1 MAFAHFYKQRW
12 PTCAAIVFVLA
23 VYIPYLLKAGWVC
36 DDWMIIDHRR
46 LHPQWWEAVRSWFP
60 LFSARPLAP
69 MVLSSIS
76 GLYGDIPRWYV
87 CSQFFFLSVAWGI
100 VWYIWH
106 RLCGEKAAAFF
117 LALVYLPSIASTLV
131 FSPGMQH
138 LAATAYVLWAGS
150 LLCHER
156 SLTRQGPWL
165 LLSGLLIFIGML
177 IYEIFLPLLILQ
189 CLMPLYSSASAKN
202 DHPADPAIY
211 LGFDRR
217 TWKSVGRTTFPI
229 LTAVLLG
236 LVVQKLIMPRFF
248 PDMSR
253 LTPGGPGM
261 MLRTFLYW
269 IFAVFIQTPI
279 LWADGLVRVHEA
291 WDAAALAGVLLLILS
306 LVLVQSRTGSAGET
320 SDGANTG
327 PQSGNR
333 ADCDSPHAETAP
345 AGQSGPQTHPFPTQ
359 SCRVGVLRI
368 VCWISAIMSV
378 LLFVLSGSYAA
389 INGNDNRKLS
399 SLWVAVALAVS
410 TYWAQPRTPQSSRK
424 TRWLRVGLCGAL
436 FVNATSFLLQ
446 RNNYLQSW
454 QAQQKL
460 LTTITGETRRAE
472 IPRGAVLLAALPP
485 VVPTNHNDECVFTRS
500 WDIASAL
507 RIATHD
513 DITDAVALYPWLLV
527 QGRMMVDGPRLVVDN
542 LWQADVSRQ
551 DVFFIGCEL
560 KQSRPAGVED
570 FFCRSLGRL
579 PPLIVELRVPC
590 EPVKNEEALVHVA
603 RIATESLNI
612 SPPMSAPARVTQWW
626 AEWVRTA
633 LLGKPPVPLHER
645 LFHPT
650 IIEQEHQDSGHKGTT
665 HGR

>member
-1 MAFAHFYKQRW
+1 
-12 PTCAAIVFVLA
+12 
-23 VYIPYLLKAGWVC
+23 
-36 DDWMIIDHRR
+36 
-46 LHPQWWEAVRSWFP
+46 
-60 LFSARPLAP
+60 
-69 MVLSSIS
+69 
-76 GLYGDIPRWYV
+76 
-87 CSQFFFLSVAWGI
+87 
-100 VWYIWH
+100 
-106 RLCGEKAAAFF
+106 
-117 LALVYLPSIASTLV
+117 
-131 FSPGMQH
+131 
-138 LAATAYVLWAGS
+138 
-150 LLCHER
+150 
-156 SLTRQGPWL
+156 
-165 LLSGLLIFIGML
+165 
-177 IYEIFLPLLILQ
+177 
-189 CLMPLYSSASAKN
+189 
-202 DHPADPAIY
+202 
-211 LGFDRR
+211 
-217 TWKSVGRTTFPI
+217 
-229 LTAVLLG
+229 
-236 LVVQKLIMPRFF
+236 
-248 PDMSR
+248 
-253 LTPGGPGM
+253 
-261 MLRTFLYW
+261 
-269 IFAVFIQTPI
+269 
-279 LWADGLVRVHEA
+279 
-291 WDAAALAGVLLLILS
+291 
-306 LVLVQSRTGSAGET
+306 
-320 SDGANTG
+320 
-327 PQSGNR
+327 
-333 ADCDSPHAETAP
+333 
-345 AGQSGPQTHPFPTQ
+345 
-359 SCRVGVLRI
+359 
-368 VCWISAIMSV
+368 MSV

-389 INGNDNRKLS
+389 IYGNDNRKLS

-472 IPRGAVLLAALPP
+472 VPRGAVLLAALPP

-513 DITDAVALYPWLLV
+513 DIADAVALYPWLLV

-542 LWQADVSRQ
+542 LWQADVSQQ